1 MNVGAHMTL
10 HRLAVALGLGSSM
23 LAGCRLDDGTG
34 APDPGQY
41 WDWVCPEGGT
51 PLDAS
56 APIDYVA
63 SGSCG
68 AGGAFTL
75 SVDGC
80 EMFGSWSALGLSNV
94 QTVQYTS
101 SPGLGGWSVSATGGD
116 ADGGAADGGTS
127 WTCAATA
134 ASGGDLMITCSE
146 PTSSTPLCQSTL
158 TPVNDP

>member
-1 MNVGAHMTL
+1 MKL
-10 HRLAVALGLGSSM
+10 PRLAVALGLASSM
-23 LAGCRLDDGTG
+23 LTGCHLDDGTG

-41 WDWVCPEGGT
+41 WGWVCPEGGT

-80 EMFGSWSALGLSNV
+80 EMFGSWSALGLSDV
-94 QTVQYTS
+94 QTTRSAS
-101 SPGLGGWSVSATGGD
+101 SPGLGGWSVTATGGD
-116 ADGGAADGGTS
+116 ADGGTS
-127 WTCAATA
+127 WACTATA
-134 ASGGDLMITCSE
+134 ASGGDLTFTCSDAA
-146 PTSSTPLCQSTL
+146 TSATLCQSTL

>member
-1 MNVGAHMTL
+1 MKPRH
-10 HRLAVALGLGSSM
+10 LAPALCAGLPF
-23 LAGCRLDDGTG
+23 LAACNLNNDTG
-34 APDPGQY
+34 APDPGMY
-41 WDWVCPEGGT
+41 WGWVCPDGGGT
-51 PLDAS
+51 PVDAS
-56 APIDYVA
+56 TSISYVA

-68 AGGAFTL
+68 KGGRFAL

-80 EMFGSWSALGLSNV
+80 VILGSWSALGLSNV